1 VIPADVAAAIAATR
15 AELAAALVAGS
26 PPPDG
31 WIVNTYAGSGPWS
44 GLAALIAQGTP
55 FLEPA
60 RDVPGPGAF
69 RIRWGVLL
77 VAGRFDVEASAAALD
92 MMSATALA
100 VAYGM
105 PGWEAPSVG
114 GARLLEVTG
123 GKYLTGTLYTS
134 RVVSLC

>member
-1 VIPADVAAAIAATR
+1 MIPADVADAIADAR

-26 PPPDG
+26 PPDG
-31 WIVNTYAGSGPWS
+31 WIVRTYAGSGPWA
-44 GLAALIAQGTP
+44 GMAALIAQGTP

-77 VAGRFDVEASAAALD
+77 VAGHFDVEASAAALD

-114 GARLLEVTG
+114 GARLLEVSG
-123 GKYLTGTLYTS
+123 GRYLTGTLYAS